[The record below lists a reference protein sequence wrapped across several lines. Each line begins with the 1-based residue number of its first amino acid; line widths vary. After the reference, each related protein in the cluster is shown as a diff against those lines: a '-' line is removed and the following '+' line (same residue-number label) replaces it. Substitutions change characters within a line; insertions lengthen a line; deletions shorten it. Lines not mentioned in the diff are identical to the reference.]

1 VAHRARQPEPAA
13 VFRLRSSVQGVL
25 GRLLLT
31 AAALV
36 FAGCNSGGSQQQA
49 AVFNAT
55 SASVRANPSS
65 LDQVSVPRPSSSSQ
79 TSATQPSLEQ
89 QLSLAQLAGE
99 RVVYAY
105 SGLVPPASLLTRI
118 RKGEA
123 AGVILFGPNISSLGQ
138 IRAVI
143 DELQRANASS
153 PVHAPLLIMTDQEGG
168 LVRRLPGAP
177 ALSEKQIGE
186 SPNAVALARQS
197 GEEAGENLAQVGINV
212 NLAPVLD
219 VFRRAG
225 NFIDEFQRSYGMNP
239 QTVATLGGAFIAAQQ
254 PTGVAATAKH
264 FPGLG
269 AAESDQ
275 NTDERPVTLS
285 MSLGELRAV
294 DEAPYSAAIAA
305 GVRLIMTSWAVYP
318 ALDPRLPAGLSSAV
332 IQGELR
338 GRLGFHGV
346 TITDGIEAGSLQ
358 RFGTAAGRGVLAAGA
373 GADLILC
380 SAPHVEENTP
390 AEGAAVLRGLVSAL
404 ASRRLTRASA
414 EQAAE
419 RVIALRS
426 SP

>member
-1 VAHRARQPEPAA
+1 MLRLKLRLPA
-13 VFRLRSSVQGVL
+13 VL
-25 GRLLLT
+25 GLLLSL
-31 AAALV
+31 AAALAL
-36 FAGCNSGGSQQQA
+36 AGCSAGYNQDQVTGL
-49 AVFNAT
+49 NAT

-65 LDQVSVPRPSSSSQ
+65 LGQVSVPRPLPPSQ
-79 TSATQPSLEQ
+79 MSVTQPSLEQ
-89 QLSLAQLAGE
+89 RLSLAQLAGE

-105 SGLVPPASLLTRI
+105 SGLVPPASLLARI

-138 IRAVI
+138 IRAAI
-143 DELQRANASS
+143 DELQRANTSS
-153 PVHAPLLIMTDQEGG
+153 PVHAPLLIMADQEGG

-177 ALSEKQIGE
+177 VLSEKQIGE
-186 SPNAVALARQS
+186 SPDAVALARRS
-197 GEEAGENLAQVGINV
+197 GEEAGENLAKVGINV

-219 VFRRAG
+219 VFRRVG
-225 NFIDEFQRSYGMNP
+225 NFIDEFQRSYGMNA

-254 PTGVAATAKH
+254 STGVAATAKH

-275 NTDERPVTLS
+275 NTDERPVALNL
-285 MSLGELRAV
+285 SLGELRAI
-294 DEAPYSAAIAA
+294 DEAPYRTAIAA

-318 ALDPRLPAGLSSAV
+318 ALDARLPAGLSAAV
-332 IQGELR
+332 IGGELR
-338 GRLGFHGV
+338 ERLGFHRV
-346 TITDGIEAGSLQ
+346 IITDGIEAGAPQ
-358 RFGTAAGRGVLAAGA
+358 RFGTAAQRGVFAASA

-380 SAPHVEENTP
+380 SAPHVEEDTP
-390 AEGAAVLRGLVSAL
+390 AEGASVLRGIASAL
-404 ASRRLTRASA
+404 ATRRLTRASA

>member
-1 VAHRARQPEPAA
+1 MAHRARQPEPAA
-13 VFRLRSSVQGVL
+13 VFRLKLWLPVVL
-25 GRLLLT
+25 DLLLSL
-31 AAALV
+31 AAALAV
-36 FAGCNSGGSQQQA
+36 AGCSAGENQDQVTGLN
-49 AVFNAT
+49 VT
-55 SASVRANPSS
+55 SAAVRANPSS
-65 LDQVSVPRPSSSSQ
+65 LGQVSVPRPSSPSQ
-79 TSATQPSLEQ
+79 MSATQPSLEQ
-89 QLSLAQLAGE
+89 RLSLAQLAGE
-99 RVVYAY
+99 RIVYAY
-105 SGLVPPASLLTRI
+105 SGLVPPASLLMRI

-177 ALSEKQIGE
+177 VLSEKQIGE

-197 GEEAGENLAQVGINV
+197 GEEAGEDLAKVGINV

-219 VFRRAG
+219 VFRQAG

-285 MSLGELRAV
+285 LSLGELRAV
-294 DEAPYSAAIAA
+294 DETPYRAAIAA
-305 GVRLIMTSWAVYP
+305 GVRLVMTSWAVYP

-338 GRLGFHGV
+338 GRLGFRGV

-358 RFGTAAGRGVLAAGA
+358 RFGTAAQRGVLAASA
-373 GADLILC
+373 GADLLLC

-390 AEGAAVLRGLVSAL
+390 VEGAAVLRGLLSAL
-404 ASRRLTRASA
+404 ASRRLTRVSA

>member
-1 VAHRARQPEPAA
+1 MLRLKLRLPA
-13 VFRLRSSVQGVL
+13 VL
-25 GRLLLT
+25 GLLLSL
-31 AAALV
+31 AAALAL
-36 FAGCNSGGSQQQA
+36 AGCSAGYNQDQVTGL
-49 AVFNAT
+49 NAT
-55 SASVRANPSS
+55 SASMRANPSS
-65 LDQVSVPRPSSSSQ
+65 LGQVPIPRPLPPSQ
-79 TSATQPSLEQ
+79 MSVTQPSLEQ
-89 QLSLAQLAGE
+89 RLSLAQLAGE
-99 RVVYAY
+99 RVVYTY
-105 SGLVPPASLLTRI
+105 SGLVPPASLLARI

-143 DELQRANASS
+143 DELQRANTSS

-177 ALSEKQIGE
+177 VLSEEQIGE
-186 SPNAVALARQS
+186 SPDAVALARRS
-197 GEEAGENLAQVGINV
+197 GEEAGENLAKVGINV

-219 VFRRAG
+219 IFRRAG

-239 QTVATLGGAFIAAQQ
+239 QAVATLGGAFIAAQQ

-285 MSLGELRAV
+285 LSLGELRAV

-338 GRLGFHGV
+338 GRLGFRGV

-358 RFGTAAGRGVLAAGA
+358 RFGTAAQRGVLAASA
-373 GADLILC
+373 GADLLLC
-380 SAPHVEENTP
+380 SALHVEENTP

-404 ASRRLTRASA
+404 ATRRLTRASA

>member
-1 VAHRARQPEPAA
+1 VL
-13 VFRLRSSVQGVL
+13 RLTSSVQGFL
-25 GRLLLT
+25 GLLLLT
-31 AAALV
+31 AAALGL
-36 FAGCNSGGSQQQA
+36 AGCSSGDSRQQTA
-49 AVFNAT
+49 DFNAT
-55 SASVRANPSS
+55 SAVARANQSS
-65 LDQVSVPRPSSSSQ
+65 LDQASSPQ
-79 TSATQPSLEQ
+79 TSSLNKVEVKQQSLEQ
-89 QLSLAQLAGE
+89 RLSLAQLAGE

-105 SGLVPPASLLTRI
+105 SGLIPPTSLLARI

-177 ALSEKQIGE
+177 VLSEKQIGE
-186 SPNAVALARQS
+186 SPDAVALARRS
-197 GEEAGENLAQVGINV
+197 GEEAGENLAKVGINV

-239 QTVATLGGAFIAAQQ
+239 QAVATLGGAFIAAQQ

-275 NTDERPVTLS
+275 NTDKRPVTLS
-285 MSLGELRAV
+285 LSLGELRAV
-294 DEAPYSAAIAA
+294 DEAPYSEAIAA

-338 GRLGFHGV
+338 GRLGFRGV

-358 RFGTAAGRGVLAAGA
+358 RFGTAAQRGVLAASA
-373 GADLILC
+373 GADLLLC
-380 SAPHVEENTP
+380 SAPYVEENTP

-404 ASRRLTRASA
+404 ATRRLTRASA

-419 RVIALRS
+419 RVISLRS